1 MKEIPKSMIDH
12 LYINGAS
19 FAKDDNMIDQAVP
32 HFADHVAKHYGWQL
46 TNAADS
52 ACNRRIIR
60 RTIKD
65 SQEFDSNTLVVVGL
79 TILSRTEM
87 NVYDLW
93 DRTDPDMIREDFFQ
107 MIRHNSPDSI
117 YRNYRD
123 AWFKNYSEYGE
134 FVNLAT
140 DVLMLT
146 GYLQSRGIPYLIYTY
161 ESLLWTPELVGPL
174 EKLPVVQAL
183 SRDARVLNLLNDN
196 LVSHLGPGNWYY
208 DGETTGH
215 LHAQG
220 HVHAGEV
227 LIELINSTYKC
238 N

>member
-1 MKEIPKSMIDH
+1 MKKISTIDH

-19 FAKDDNMIDQAVP
+19 FAKDDVMINQSVP
-32 HFADHVAKHYGWQL
+32 HFADHVAQHYGWRL
-46 TNAADS
+46 TNAADA

-60 RTIKD
+60 RTVKD
-65 SQEFDSNTLVVVGL
+65 SQGFDSNTLVIVGFTML
-79 TILSRTEM
+79 ARTEM

-93 DRTDPDMIREDFFQ
+93 DQTDPDMIREDFFQ
-107 MIRHNSPDSI
+107 MVKQNSTDLI

-140 DVLMLT
+140 DILMLT
-146 GYLQSRGIPYLIYTY
+146 GYLQSQGIPYLIYPF
-161 ESLLWTPELVGPL
+161 ESLLWTPGLAETL

-183 SRDARVLNLLNDN
+183 SQDSCVLNLLNDN
-196 LVSHLGPGNWYY
+196 LISRLGPGKWCY
-208 DGETTGH
+208 DGITSGH

-220 HVHAGEV
+220 HMQAGDV